1 MLELKKGPTSSC
13 SKPCVSTVQRRK
25 LWLQDEQMLLNK
37 YHTLI
42 QRPVKLTVTTPP
54 KSSDNDTVSPK
65 KQSSELFFR
74 QLVWV
79 LLLQT
84 GRIWNKSTVKILPM
98 TSLSRRKSITKCENA
113 IIFHHDKNHHNS
125 LHFPRWFSPFIFVE
139 RTGIWVGDHFLE
151 SIGKIHII
159 LLAFFDPSKVWSP
172 GPEST
177 R

>member
-1 MLELKKGPTSSC
+1 MLKLKKGPTSSC

-42 QRPVKLTVTTPP
+42 QKTRET
-54 KSSDNDTVSPK
+54 DNDNTRTNHKIMIQYLQKTIIWTVL
-65 KQSSELFFR
+65 SS
-74 QLVWV
+74 VWV

-98 TSLSRRKSITKCENA
+98 TSLSRRKSITKCQNVMT
-113 IIFHHDKNHHNS
+113 FHHDKNHHNS

>member
-1 MLELKKGPTSSC
+1 MLKLKKGANFKLFKTVCLNGSTAEIMTSGWANVAEQISYTHTKTRETD
-13 SKPCVSTVQRRK
+13 SENTRTNHKIMIQY
-25 LWLQDEQMLLNK
+25 LQK
-37 YHTLI
+37 TI
-42 QRPVKLTVTTPP
+42 IWTAF
-54 KSSDNDTVSPK
+54 S
-65 KQSSELFFR
+65 
-74 QLVWV
+74 LVWV

-84 GRIWNKSTVKILPM
+84 GRIWNKSAVKILPM
-98 TSLSRRKSITKCENA
+98 TSLSRRKSITNCENV
-113 IIFHHDKNHHNS
+113 ITFHHDKNHHNS

>member
-1 MLELKKGPTSSC
+1 MLKLKKGPTSSC

-54 KSSDNDTVSPK
+54 KSYLQKTIIWTAF
-65 KQSSELFFR
+65 SS
-74 QLVWV
+74 VWV

-98 TSLSRRKSITKCENA
+98 TSLFRRKSITKCENV
-113 IIFHHDKNHHNS
+113 ITFHHDKNHHNS